1 MIDKQLSLLNNL
13 LISASTLKG
22 SIALQEQ
29 AAKIGFDWKG
39 PQGPLE
45 KVFEEAYE
53 VSEELNAPDICKK
66 RLEEELGD
74 LLFAVVNLMRKC
86 EVDPEVALQR
96 CAEKFNQRITK
107 IIERTKDSEIDFNTL
122 TQEEL
127 NELWEKVKETP

>member
-1 MIDKQLSLLNNL
+1 MIYKQLSHLNNL
-13 LISASTLKG
+13 LTNASTLKG

-29 AAKIGFDWKG
+29 AAKIGFDWKD

-45 KVFEEAYE
+45 KVFEEAEE
-53 VSEELNAPDICKK
+53 VSEELNVPEICKE

-107 IIERTKDSEIDFNTL
+107 IIKLTSDSEIDFNTL
-122 TQEEL
+122 TQKEL
-127 NELWEKVKETP
+127 IELWEKVKETP